1 MSDLTLAQCMARGRQ
16 MLEPVDVTAILGHV
30 LGSTK
35 EYLISHPELIL
46 THEQYA
52 RFESLI
58 IQREEEYPLA
68 YILGH
73 KEFWSLDF
81 IVTPDVLIP
90 RPDTETLVELAL
102 QHCPPSAEVL
112 ELATG
117 SGAIACA
124 LAHER
129 ADITVLATDISSSAL
144 GVAAQNVKH
153 HGLAHISLLCSD
165 WFDAIPAQKFDLIV
179 ANPPYLADD
188 DHHLLNEIRYEP
200 RSALVAPEHG
210 LGDIQ
215 VIAREA
221 RRYMKPG
228 GIFMLEHGYEQGAAV
243 SALLH
248 ECGYEDV
255 RVIKDLS
262 GHDRVT
268 MGAIRPHVGAD

>member
-1 MSDLTLAQCMARGRQ
+1 MSDITLAQCIARGRQ
-16 MLEPVDVTAILGHV
+16 MVEPIDVTAILCHV
-30 LGSTK
+30 LACSK
-35 EYLISHPELIL
+35 EYLISHPEIRL
-46 THEQYA
+46 THAQYA
-52 RFESLI
+52 QFESLI

-68 YILGH
+68 YIVGH

-102 QHCPPSAEVL
+102 QHCPPNARVL

-129 ADITVLATDISSSAL
+129 ADITVLATDLSSSAL
-144 GVAAQNVKH
+144 GVAAQNVKR
-153 HGLAHISLLCSD
+153 HGLQHITLLCSD
-165 WFDAIPAQKFDLIV
+165 WFNAIPVQQFDLIV
-179 ANPPYLADD
+179 GNPPYLADD

-200 RSALVAPEHG
+200 RSALVAPDHG
-210 LGDIQ
+210 LGDIH

-221 RRYMKPG
+221 RRYLKPG
-228 GIFMLEHGYEQGAAV
+228 GMLLLEHGYEQGAAV
-243 SALLH
+243 SAYLR

-255 RVIKDLS
+255 RIVKDLS

-268 MGAIRPHVGAD
+268 MGVCL